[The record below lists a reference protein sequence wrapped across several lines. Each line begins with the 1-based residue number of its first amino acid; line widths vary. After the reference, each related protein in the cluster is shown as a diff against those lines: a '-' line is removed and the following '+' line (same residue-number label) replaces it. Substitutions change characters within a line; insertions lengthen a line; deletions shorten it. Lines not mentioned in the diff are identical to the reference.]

1 MPCISAMELINITA
15 TSTVAADDEIEIG
28 ITTTLVL
35 QILVVPAVIFTI
47 YSTPIILNYE
57 SK

>member
-1 MPCISAMELINITA
+1 MELINITA
-15 TSTVAADDEIEIG
+15 TSTVAADDEIG

-57 SK
+57 SKQTRHMTA